1 MATVKIKY
9 STTPFSTPSGLTTGE
24 LAVNIHER
32 RVFIGSTGGS
42 VDITGVRTFNGLTGD
57 VSGVTTSVAN
67 TFTALQT
74 FNSGIS
80 AAGGTF
86 SALTRFT
93 GGITTNTLHVS
104 GGATFSGPNLV
115 TFTTG
120 ITAGIVRSP
129 AIITNSISAPQ
140 QSSGVID
147 IGTVGGQSVYIGD
160 IYGNNET
167 YAFIEVTD
175 SVSESRVVVSN
186 GYGDVVIGDAY
197 GDGYQTR
204 MVLNDQNQTLDFYG
218 ARFSI
223 YAGLSAAGATFSD
236 LARFTSGISA
246 AGATFGSDITVNGVR
261 VGRGGGNISSNT
273 VLGSSALGANTT
285 GTQNVAIGIQALNG
299 ATNAG
304 GNVAIG
310 RRALFTTTAGENVGI
325 GNNAASNLT
334 SGSENVYIGSG
345 VVANSG
351 SSQNEIVIGAY
362 TTGRGSNTVTI
373 GNSSVVTTFVSGVL
387 NASSGISASGG
398 ITFGGTVASDTGY
411 RITSNAINEQTGT
424 TYTFLS
430 TDNGKVVTFN
440 NGSAV
445 TVTIPSGLPVG
456 FNCTGIQLG
465 AGQVGFTAA
474 SGLTLNSYGNQ
485 YRLIGQHASAS
496 IIEYST
502 NIVNLSGN
510 LVV

>member
-1 MATVKIKY
+1 LATVKIKY

-32 RVFIGSTGGS
+32 RVYIGSTGGS

-57 VSGVTTSVAN
+57 VTGVTTSVAN

-115 TFTTG
+115 AFTTG

-129 AIITNSISAPQ
+129 AIVTNSISAPQ
-140 QSSGVID
+140 QSGGQID
-147 IGTVGGQSVYIGD
+147 IATDGAQTVYIGD
-160 IYGNNET
+160 FYGNNET
-167 YAFIEVTD
+167 YTFIEVTD
-175 SVSESRVVVSN
+175 SFGDSRVVVSSV
-186 GYGDVVIGDAY
+186 YGDVVIGDAY
-197 GDGYQTR
+197 GNGNQTR

-218 ARFSI
+218 SRFSI
-223 YAGLSAAGATFSD
+223 NAGLSAAGATF
-236 LARFTSGISA
+236 GN
-246 AGATFGSDITVNGVR
+246 DIGVNGVR

-304 GNVAIG
+304 GNIAIG
-310 RRALFTTTAGENVGI
+310 RRALFTTTAGDNVGI
-325 GNNAASNLT
+325 GNNAATNLT

-345 VVANSG
+345 VAANSG
-351 SSQNEIVIGAY
+351 SSQNEIVIGAN

-411 RITSNAINEQTGT
+411 RITSNAINAQTGT

-474 SGLTLNSYGNQ
+474 SGVTMNAYASAFK
-485 YRLIGQHASAS
+485 ISGQHGAATVLS
-496 IIEYST
+496 YTT
-502 NIVNLSGN
+502 NIFNVSGTLS
-510 LVV
+510 V